1 MEVLGDNIFL
11 LLVKI
16 YSLSKPLFS
25 TKHRLDIESVV
36 ENIRIDEILN
46 WPLRISYRNKKSK
59 HIF

>member
-1 MEVLGDNIFL
+1 MEVLGNNTFL

-25 TKHRLDIESVV
+25 TKHRLDIESVA

-59 HIF
+59 YIF